1 MLVVGWT
8 PILHGLI
15 LVVAAVLYT
24 IEQCQIL
31 PCAKIILILVC
42 VCVCVCVCVL
52 YVHQCVYVYL
62 YNINVIDILFIV

>member
-1 MLVVGWT
+1 MLVVSWI

-15 LVVAAVLYT
+15 LVVAAVLCT

-42 VCVCVCVCVL
+42 VCVCVCVSACV
-52 YVHQCVYVYL
+52 CVVCPSVCVRVP
-62 YNINVIDILFIV
+62 I